1 MEGGKEALLSPF
13 YKGTNH
19 IYKGSTL
26 NLVDHLPKVPPPN
39 ITLRIKFQHTDR
51 GKGTNIQSIVTSH
64 LLFFFW
70 VLLPFPSFPSFNR
83 IMFLWFHFLLLVC
96 FLIWLIFC
104 VLWDFCFSN
113 FTERCIF
120 RLIESDFTDRFVFPQ
135 NSTTVATHIHYL
147 TFLTPECTV
156 WILHIHTIQ
165 VTRPLLLF
173 FLCDFSVHCLC

>member
-104 VLWDFCFSN
+104 VLWDFCFS
-113 FTERCIF
+113 FCDFFYHLQCT
-120 RLIESDFTDRFVFPQ
+120 SFTDY
-135 NSTTVATHIHYL
+135 N
-147 TFLTPECTV
+147 
-156 WILHIHTIQ
+156 
-165 VTRPLLLF
+165 LLSNMS
-173 FLCDFSVHCLC
+173 FSYSV